1 MDYKVEY
8 EMEELA
14 PVVGWLANKY
24 TSGASTSIS
33 YEKAQQ
39 LMEAV
44 LYCIQE
50 ISLFESNDL
59 ALADKMSAR
68 QAYEIGA
75 ALVEKKVRKALDL
88 YHELL
93 PEFEDYGNL
102 YLHDT
107 IIKEMPKFFQKYD
120 VRFEPQN
127 TILTLD
133 YPVEKDLSQYTGI
146 DRIYEYLKCIR
157 QEQIF
162 LKQYPKYTFDKE

>member
-1 MDYKVEY
+1 M
-8 EMEELA
+8 
-14 PVVGWLANKY
+14 
-24 TSGASTSIS
+24 
-33 YEKAQQ
+33 
-39 LMEAV
+39 
-44 LYCIQE
+44 
-50 ISLFESNDL
+50 FESNDL

>member
-24 TSGASTSIS
+24 TSGESTSIS

-93 PEFEDYGNL
+93 PEF
-102 YLHDT
+102 
-107 IIKEMPKFFQKYD
+107 
-120 VRFEPQN
+120 
-127 TILTLD
+127 
-133 YPVEKDLSQYTGI
+133 
-146 DRIYEYLKCIR
+146 
-157 QEQIF
+157 
-162 LKQYPKYTFDKE
+162 